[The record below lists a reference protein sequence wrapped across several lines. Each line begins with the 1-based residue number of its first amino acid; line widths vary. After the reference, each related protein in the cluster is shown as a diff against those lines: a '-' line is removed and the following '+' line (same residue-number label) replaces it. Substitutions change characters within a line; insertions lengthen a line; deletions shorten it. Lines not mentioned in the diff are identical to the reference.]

1 MRAYTFMGRVHPE
14 RYNYSMHPLPMLTY
28 ASDDGFKVTYRFQ
41 LFSSQ
46 MSIGVEI
53 NREIPLLDLK
63 NTVSSMASAALDSL
77 GFIFSSALSLEV
89 ISCVDPSGQWHVFD
103 TVFDGFRE
111 EGEGAE
117 QREHETLNML
127 LPHALSAAA
136 VRLAIADLRR
146 AISEPSDTVFHCY
159 RAVESIRQEYT
170 VQANDKKHRDESWNR
185 LRETLTIPRDNLD
198 WLRDFAERRRH
209 GEQVDVSHEI
219 RGRAIR
225 IAREVVYKHCAARSL
240 DANVKV
246 EIAPGS

>member
-1 MRAYTFMGRVHPE
+1 
-14 RYNYSMHPLPMLTY
+14 
-28 ASDDGFKVTYRFQ
+28 
-41 LFSSQ
+41 

-63 NTVSSMASAALDSL
+63 NTVSSRASADLDSL

-111 EGEGAE
+111 QGEGAE
-117 QREHETLNML
+117 QQEHATLNML

-198 WLRDFAERRRH
+198 WLRGFAERRRH
-209 GEQVDVSHEI
+209 REQVDVSHEI

-225 IAREVVYKHCAARSL
+225 IAREVCSAAVQPRSL
-240 DANVKV
+240 VSSALV
-246 EIAPGS
+246 S